1 MIKINKDKI
10 IGNVIFVVEGKV
22 TESKLLEEIFINLLK
37 YDEVYFASD
46 DNSIK
51 KFKHHSLKSN

>member
-37 YDEVYFASD
+37 YDEVYLRAM
-46 DNSIK
+46 IIQ
-51 KFKHHSLKSN
+51 LKNLNIIL